1 MNRSRFAR
9 FLAVVCV
16 SLLSWT
22 ATLSAQS
29 FAEDRVLVSFR
40 PGTPA
45 DDINAAHGPTGG
57 QVVTTLDGLGVQVVR
72 VPAGTVKRAIQLY
85 ENNPNVEFAEPN
97 HRRLLFR
104 PVTTEGSE
112 PQLGIT
118 NNFNEQ
124 WALNNTG
131 QSFGAT
137 IDPLFGTLTAPA
149 YTGLADADIDAPE
162 GWAITH
168 GSSAVR
174 IAILDS
180 GVSCQHVD
188 LDSKCIEQLN
198 FVDEHGSPIDDI
210 VGHGTHVAAIAAA
223 ETDNGIGT
231 AGVAREASIGSF
243 KVCYEDY
250 SLAIFGIILSFCED
264 EDIAEAIIQATNSG
278 YQVINM
284 SIAGPEPSATIEN
297 AVNYA
302 WSQGVVVVAGAGND
316 YSPTKQYPAAFENVI
331 GVGAT
336 DRYDNQAYFS
346 SFSTNTDDWVSVA
359 APGDVI
365 LSAVPSEL
373 CGLAPDD
380 PQGCY
385 DWKSGT
391 SMATP
396 HVAGIA
402 AMLWAHLP
410 NATNAEIRSTIE
422 NSSEKVGVMGQNLL
436 AWTKHG
442 RVNLH
447 SALTYTPEDPGP
459 GPGGD
464 TTAPVISNVVVSKP
478 NNGPRFVVTWATD
491 EPATSQVTI
500 TSFSPYSDG
509 NLVTSHRAEFRGERG
524 VTYELNVSSTD
535 AAGNV
540 ATAGPFFHA
549 N

>member
-1 MNRSRFAR
+1 MNRSRFA
-9 FLAVVCV
+9 AVVCV
-16 SLLSWT
+16 SLLSGT
-22 ATLSAQS
+22 ATLSAQPV
-29 FAEDRVLVSFR
+29 AEDRVLVSFR

-45 DDINAAHGPTGG
+45 DDIDAAHGPTGG
-57 QVVTTLDGLGVQVVR
+57 RVVTTLDGIGVQVVH
-72 VPAGTVKRAIQLY
+72 VPAGTVEKAIQLY
-85 ENNPNVEFAEPN
+85 QKNPNVEFAEPN

-104 PVTTEGSE
+104 PATTEGSE

-188 LDSKCIEQLN
+188 LDSHCIEQLN
-198 FVDEHGSPIDDI
+198 FVDEHGSPIDDV

-223 ETDNGIGT
+223 ETDNGTGT

-250 SLAIFGIILSFCED
+250 SLQIFGIILSFCED

-284 SIAGPEPSATIEN
+284 SLAAPQPSATLES

-316 YSPTKQYPAAFENVI
+316 YSPTRQYPAALENVI

-346 SFSTNTDDWVSVA
+346 SFSTSPDDWVSVA

-380 PQGCY
+380 PRGCY

-391 SMATP
+391 SMASP
-396 HVAGIA
+396 HVAGMA

-410 NATNAEIRSTIE
+410 NATNAEIRSIIE
-422 NSSEKVGVMGQNLL
+422 NSSEKVGAMGQNLL

-447 SALTYTPEDPGP
+447 RALTHAPEDPGP
-459 GPGGD
+459 GPGED
-464 TTAPVISNVVVSKP
+464 TTAPVISSVVVSKP
-478 NNGPRFVVTWATD
+478 NNGPRFVVTWETD
-491 EPATSQVTI
+491 EPATGQVTV
-500 TSFSPYSDG
+500 SSLSPFGDG

-524 VTYELNVSSTD
+524 VTYEINVSSTD

-540 ATAGPFFHA
+540 ATAGPFFHT